1 MMDWTNKLKNKMEG
15 YTEQPS
21 DSVWAGISAAAGL
34 TGDKRRA
41 VPFWLLAG
49 SAIAAAAMFGA
60 MLFFN
65 VKEDVPVTMTAEA
78 AKVGQEPVVSAQ
90 VVQDNDITSIPEASQ
105 ARRFVETEVRDFRG
119 AAVSG
124 DFSGEAA
131 GGVVSE
137 ASGEVVWEPTDEVIG
152 VTAAASENEGNIETE
167 TEESIE
173 PDDDGGRF
181 ADAWKWVLAEP
192 ELQRTKRGGKLAAG
206 LSVNGSSS
214 ASSLSSRPTAAA
226 LGANPLDCGV
236 SSADWVD
243 RRVESAAGV
252 IVYNQPEVTTE
263 YSHKMPV
270 KIGASIR
277 YDFNKFLGIESGLTY
292 SFLSSDLKTGE
303 EGAVSSWSK
312 GVQSMHYLGIPLN
325 LSFNIFSS
333 RYFNAYVTAGGLMEK
348 CVRGSLKT
356 DEYLDGKYHGSSST
370 TLKQK
375 GLQWSVNG
383 AAGIQVNILPQL
395 GLYMEPGVSHHFSNN
410 SKVRTIYS
418 DKPTDFSL
426 SFGLRYTFR

>member
-1 MMDWTNKLKNKMEG
+1 MDWTNKLKNKMEG

-34 TGDKRRA
+34 TGNKRRA
-41 VPFWLLAG
+41 VPLWLLAS
-49 SAIAAAAMFGA
+49 SAIAAAALFGA

-65 VKEDVPVTMTAEA
+65 IKEDVPATMTAEA
-78 AKVGQEPVVSAQ
+78 VKVGQEPVVSAQ
-90 VVQDNDITSIPEASQ
+90 VVQDNDITSVPEVSQ

-131 GGVVSE
+131 GEVVGE
-137 ASGEVVWEPTDEVIG
+137 PSGEVAG
-152 VTAAASENEGNIETE
+152 VTAETSENEGNIEPDM
-167 TEESIE
+167 EENIE

-206 LSVNGSSS
+206 LSVNSSGS

-263 YSHKMPV
+263 YSHKMPI
-270 KIGASIR
+270 KLGASIR

-426 SFGLRYTFR
+426 SFGLRYTIR

>member
-1 MMDWTNKLKNKMEG
+1 MDWTNKLKNKMEG

-49 SAIAAAAMFGA
+49 SAIAAAALFGA

-65 VKEDVPVTMTAEA
+65 VKEDVPATITAEA
-78 AKVGQEPVVSAQ
+78 VKVGQEPVVSAQ
-90 VVQDNDITSIPEASQ
+90 VVQDNDIASVPEVSQ

-119 AAVSG
+119 AAVSD
-124 DFSGEAA
+124 DFSDEAA
-131 GGVVSE
+131 GDMVGE
-137 ASGEVVWEPTDEVIG
+137 ASGEVVG
-152 VTAAASENEGNIETE
+152 VTAEASENEGNIETDM
-167 TEESIE
+167 EESIE

-206 LSVNGSSS
+206 LSVNGSGS
-214 ASSLSSRPTAAA
+214 ASSLSSRPTAAT

-370 TLKQK
+370 ALKQK

-383 AAGIQVNILPQL
+383 AAGIQVNIMPQL
-395 GLYMEPGVSHHFSNN
+395 GLYMEPGVRHHFSNN

>member
-1 MMDWTNKLKNKMEG
+1 MDWTNKLKNKMEG

-34 TGDKRRA
+34 TGNKRRA
-41 VPFWLLAG
+41 VPLWLLAS
-49 SAIAAAAMFGA
+49 SAIAAAALFGA

-65 VKEDVPVTMTAEA
+65 VKEDVPATMTAEA
-78 AKVGQEPVVSAQ
+78 VKVGQEPVVSAQ
-90 VVQDNDITSIPEASQ
+90 VVQDNDITSVPEVSQ
-105 ARRFVETEVRDFRG
+105 ARRYVETEVRDFRG
-119 AAVSG
+119 MAVSG
-124 DFSGEAA
+124 DFSGESADEIV
-131 GGVVSE
+131 GE
-137 ASGEVVWEPTDEVIG
+137 PSGEVVG
-152 VTAAASENEGNIETE
+152 VTAETSENEGNIETDM
-167 TEESIE
+167 EESIE

-206 LSVNGSSS
+206 LSVNGSGS

-292 SFLSSDLKTGE
+292 SFLSSDLKTGK
-303 EGAVSSWSK
+303 EGAVSGWSK

-370 TLKQK
+370 ALKQK

>member
-1 MMDWTNKLKNKMEG
+1 MDWTNKLKNKMEG

-34 TGDKRRA
+34 TGDNRRA
-41 VPFWLLAG
+41 VSFWLLAG

-65 VKEDVPVTMTAEA
+65 VKEDVPATMTAEA

-124 DFSGEAA
+124 DFSGEASDEVA
-131 GGVVSE
+131 GE
-137 ASGEVVWEPTDEVIG
+137 PFGEVVGEPTDEVIG
-152 VTAAASENEGNIETE
+152 VTAAASENEGNIETDM
-167 TEESIE
+167 EESIE

-206 LSVNGSSS
+206 LSVNGSGS

-252 IVYNQPEVTTE
+252 IVYNQPEVTTK

-277 YDFNKFLGIESGLTY
+277 YNFNKFLGIESGLTY

-303 EGAVSSWSK
+303 EGAGSSWSK

-426 SFGLRYTFR
+426 SFGLRYTIR

>member
-1 MMDWTNKLKNKMEG
+1 MMDWTNKLKDKMEG

-34 TGDKRRA
+34 TGNKRRA
-41 VPFWLLAG
+41 VPLWLLAS
-49 SAIAAAAMFGA
+49 SAVAAAALFGA
-60 MLFFN
+60 MLIFN
-65 VKEDVPVTMTAEA
+65 AKEDVPATMTAEA
-78 AKVGQEPVVSAQ
+78 VKVGQEPVVSAQ
-90 VVQDNDITSIPEASQ
+90 VVQDNDITSVPEVSQ
-105 ARRFVETEVRDFRG
+105 VRHYVETEVRDFRG
-119 AAVSG
+119 VAVSG
-124 DFSGEAA
+124 DFSDEP
-131 GGVVSE
+131 SDDF
-137 ASGEVVWEPTDEVIG
+137 SGEPFDEVVGVFG
-152 VTAAASENEGNIETE
+152 VTAETCEKNEIEGNIEPE
-167 TEESIE
+167 
-173 PDDDGGRF
+173 DDGGRF

-206 LSVNGSSS
+206 LSVNGSGS

-252 IVYNQPEVTTE
+252 IVYNQPEVSTE

-292 SFLSSDLKTGE
+292 SFLSSDLKTGK
-303 EGAVSSWSK
+303 EGAVSGWSK

-370 TLKQK
+370 ALKQK

>member
-1 MMDWTNKLKNKMEG
+1 MDWTNKLKNKMEG

-49 SAIAAAAMFGA
+49 SAIAAAALFGA

-78 AKVGQEPVVSAQ
+78 VKVRQEPVVSAQ

-131 GGVVSE
+131 GDVVSE
-137 ASGEVVWEPTDEVIG
+137 ASGEVVGEPSGEVVG
-152 VTAAASENEGNIETE
+152 VTAEASENEGNIETDM
-167 TEESIE
+167 EESIE

-206 LSVNGSSS
+206 LSVNGSGS

-292 SFLSSDLKTGE
+292 SFLSSDLKTGD

-370 TLKQK
+370 TLRQK

-426 SFGLRYTFR
+426 SFGLRYTIR

>member
-34 TGDKRRA
+34 TGNKHRA
-41 VPFWLLAG
+41 VPLWLLAS
-49 SAIAAAAMFGA
+49 SAIAAAALFGA
-60 MLFFN
+60 MLIFN
-65 VKEDVPVTMTAEA
+65 AKEDVPATMTAEA
-78 AKVGQEPVVSAQ
+78 VKVGQEPVVSAR
-90 VVQDNDITSIPEASQ
+90 VVQDNDITSVPEVSQ
-105 ARRFVETEVRDFRG
+105 AGLYVETEVRDFRG

-124 DFSGEAA
+124 DFSDEPSDEVA
-131 GGVVSE
+131 VE
-137 ASGEVVWEPTDEVIG
+137 PFGEVVEA
-152 VTAAASENEGNIETE
+152 TAETSEKNEIEGT
-167 TEESIE
+167 IE
-173 PDDDGGRF
+173 PDTEEDIEPDEDGGRF
-181 ADAWKWVLAEP
+181 ADEWKWVLAEP

-206 LSVNGSSS
+206 LSVNGSGS
-214 ASSLSSRPTAAA
+214 ASSLSSRPTAAT

-243 RRVESAAGV
+243 RRVESVAGV
-252 IVYNQPEVTTE
+252 IVYNQPVVTTE

-303 EGAVSSWSK
+303 EGAASGWSK

-370 TLKQK
+370 SLKQK

-395 GLYMEPGVSHHFSNN
+395 GLYMDPGVSHHFSNN

-426 SFGLRYTFR
+426 SFGLRYTFL

>member
-78 AKVGQEPVVSAQ
+78 AKVGQEPVVSTQ
-90 VVQDNDITSIPEASQ
+90 VVQDNDITSVHEVSQ
-105 ARRFVETEVRDFRG
+105 AKRFVETEVRDFRG

-124 DFSGEAA
+124 DFSGESSEN
-131 GGVVSE
+131 VVGEPSGDFSGE
-137 ASGEVVWEPTDEVIG
+137 PSGEVVG
-152 VTAAASENEGNIETE
+152 VTAEASENEGDIETDM
-167 TEESIE
+167 EESIE

-206 LSVNGSSS
+206 LSVNGSGS

-370 TLKQK
+370 TLRQK

>member
-34 TGDKRRA
+34 TGNKRRA
-41 VPFWLLAG
+41 VPLWLLAS
-49 SAIAAAAMFGA
+49 SAIAAAALFGA
-60 MLFFN
+60 MLIFN
-65 VKEDVPVTMTAEA
+65 AKEDVPATMTAEA
-78 AKVGQEPVVSAQ
+78 VKVGQETVVSARG
-90 VVQDNDITSIPEASQ
+90 VQDNDITSVPEVSQ
-105 ARRFVETEVRDFRG
+105 ARLYVETEVRDFSG

-124 DFSGEAA
+124 DFSDEPSDEVA
-131 GGVVSE
+131 VE
-137 ASGEVVWEPTDEVIG
+137 PFGEVVG
-152 VTAAASENEGNIETE
+152 VTADTSEKNEIEGTIE
-167 TEESIE
+167 HDTEEDIE
-173 PDDDGGRF
+173 PDEDGGRF

-206 LSVNGSSS
+206 LSVNGSGS
-214 ASSLSSRPTAAA
+214 ASSLSSRPTAAT

-243 RRVESAAGV
+243 RRVESVAGV
-252 IVYNQPEVTTE
+252 IVYNQPVVTTE

-303 EGAVSSWSK
+303 EGAVSGWSK

-370 TLKQK
+370 SLKQK

-383 AAGIQVNILPQL
+383 AAGIQANILPQL

>member
-34 TGDKRRA
+34 TGNKHRA
-41 VPFWLLAG
+41 VPLWLLAS
-49 SAIAAAAMFGA
+49 SAIAAAALFGA
-60 MLFFN
+60 MLIFN
-65 VKEDVPVTMTAEA
+65 AKEDVPATMTAEA
-78 AKVGQEPVVSAQ
+78 VKVGQEPVVSAR
-90 VVQDNDITSIPEASQ
+90 VVQDNDITSVPEVSQ
-105 ARRFVETEVRDFRG
+105 AGLYVETEVRDFSG

-124 DFSGEAA
+124 DFSDEPSDEVA
-131 GGVVSE
+131 VE
-137 ASGEVVWEPTDEVIG
+137 PFGEVVA
-152 VTAAASENEGNIETE
+152 VTADTSEKNEIEGTIE
-167 TEESIE
+167 HDTEEDIE
-173 PDDDGGRF
+173 PDEDGGRF

-206 LSVNGSSS
+206 LSVNGSGS
-214 ASSLSSRPTAAA
+214 ASSLSSRPTAAT

-243 RRVESAAGV
+243 RRVESVAGV
-252 IVYNQPEVTTE
+252 IVYNQPVVTTE

-303 EGAVSSWSK
+303 EGAASGWSK

-370 TLKQK
+370 SLKQK

>member
-1 MMDWTNKLKNKMEG
+1 MDWTNKLKNKMEG
-15 YTEQPS
+15 YSEQPS

-34 TGDKRRA
+34 TGNKRRA
-41 VPFWLLAG
+41 VPLWLLAS
-49 SAIAAAAMFGA
+49 SAVAAAALFGA

-65 VKEDVPVTMTAEA
+65 VKEDVPATMTAEA
-78 AKVGQEPVVSAQ
+78 VKVGREPVVSAQ
-90 VVQDNDITSIPEASQ
+90 VVQDNDITSVPEVSQ
-105 ARRFVETEVRDFRG
+105 ARHYVETEVRDFRG

-124 DFSGEAA
+124 DFSGEP
-131 GGVVSE
+131 S
-137 ASGEVVWEPTDEVIG
+137 DEVAG
-152 VTAAASENEGNIETE
+152 VTAETSENDGNIETDM
-167 TEESIE
+167 EESIE

-206 LSVNGSSS
+206 LSVNGSGS

-277 YDFNKFLGIESGLTY
+277 YDFNRFLGIESGLTY
-292 SFLSSDLKTGE
+292 SFLSSDLKTGK
-303 EGAVSSWSK
+303 EGAVSGWSK

-370 TLKQK
+370 SLKQK

>member
-1 MMDWTNKLKNKMEG
+1 MMDWTNKLKDKMEG

-34 TGDKRRA
+34 TGNKRRA
-41 VPFWLLAG
+41 VPLWLLAS
-49 SAIAAAAMFGA
+49 SAVAAAALFGA

-65 VKEDVPVTMTAEA
+65 IKEDIPATMTAEA
-78 AKVGQEPVVSAQ
+78 VKVGQEPVVSAQ
-90 VVQDNDITSIPEASQ
+90 VVQDNDITSVPEVSQ
-105 ARRFVETEVRDFRG
+105 ARRYVETEVRDFRG

-124 DFSGEAA
+124 DFSDVPSDEVAGEPF
-131 GGVVSE
+131 
-137 ASGEVVWEPTDEVIG
+137 GEVVG
-152 VTAAASENEGNIETE
+152 VTAAASENEGNIETDM
-167 TEESIE
+167 EESIE
-173 PDDDGGRF
+173 PDDNGGRF

-206 LSVNGSSS
+206 LSVNGSGS

-292 SFLSSDLKTGE
+292 SFLSSDLKTGK
-303 EGAVSSWSK
+303 EGAVSGWSK

-370 TLKQK
+370 ALKQK

>member
-1 MMDWTNKLKNKMEG
+1 MDWTNKLKNKMEG

-34 TGDKRRA
+34 TGNKHRA
-41 VPFWLLAG
+41 VPLWLLAS
-49 SAIAAAAMFGA
+49 SAIAAAALFGA
-60 MLFFN
+60 MLIFN
-65 VKEDVPVTMTAEA
+65 AKEDVPATMTAEA
-78 AKVGQEPVVSAQ
+78 VKVGQEPVVSAR
-90 VVQDNDITSIPEASQ
+90 VVQDNDITSVPEVSQ
-105 ARRFVETEVRDFRG
+105 AGLYVETEVRDFRG

-124 DFSGEAA
+124 DFSDEPSDEVA
-131 GGVVSE
+131 VE
-137 ASGEVVWEPTDEVIG
+137 PFGEVVG
-152 VTAAASENEGNIETE
+152 VTADTSEKNEIEGT
-167 TEESIE
+167 IE
-173 PDDDGGRF
+173 PDTEEEIEPDEDGGRF
-181 ADAWKWVLAEP
+181 ADEWKWVLAEP

-206 LSVNGSSS
+206 LSVNGSGS
-214 ASSLSSRPTAAA
+214 ASSLSSRPTAAT

-243 RRVESAAGV
+243 RRVESVAGV
-252 IVYNQPEVTTE
+252 IVYNQPVVITE

-303 EGAVSSWSK
+303 EGAVSGWSK

-370 TLKQK
+370 SLKQK

-383 AAGIQVNILPQL
+383 AAGIQANILPQL
-395 GLYMEPGVSHHFSNN
+395 GLYIEPGVSHHFSNN

>member
-1 MMDWTNKLKNKMEG
+1 MDWTNKLKDKMEG

-34 TGDKRRA
+34 TGNKRRA
-41 VPFWLLAG
+41 VPLWLLAS
-49 SAIAAAAMFGA
+49 SAIAAAALFGA

-65 VKEDVPVTMTAEA
+65 VKEDIPATMTAEA

-90 VVQDNDITSIPEASQ
+90 VVLDNDITSVPEVSQ
-105 ARRFVETEVRDFRG
+105 ARHYVETEVRDFRG

-124 DFSGEAA
+124 DFSDEP
-131 GGVVSE
+131 SD
-137 ASGEVVWEPTDEVIG
+137 EVVG
-152 VTAAASENEGNIETE
+152 VTAETSEKNEIEGK
-167 TEESIE
+167 IE
-173 PDDDGGRF
+173 PDTEEDIEPDEDGGRF

-206 LSVNGSSS
+206 LSVNGSGS

-277 YDFNKFLGIESGLTY
+277 YNFNKFLGIESGLTY

-312 GVQSMHYLGIPLN
+312 GAQSMHYLGIPLN

-370 TLKQK
+370 ALKQK

>member
-34 TGDKRRA
+34 TGNKRRV
-41 VPFWLLAG
+41 VPLWLLAS
-49 SAIAAAAMFGA
+49 SAIAAAALFGA
-60 MLFFN
+60 MLIFN
-65 VKEDVPVTMTAEA
+65 AKEDVPATMTAEA
-78 AKVGQEPVVSAQ
+78 VKVGQEPVVSAQ
-90 VVQDNDITSIPEASQ
+90 VVQDNDITSVPEVSQ
-105 ARRFVETEVRDFRG
+105 ARRYVETEVRDFRG
-119 AAVSG
+119 VAVSG
-124 DFSGEAA
+124 DFSGEPSDEVA
-131 GGVVSE
+131 GESF
-137 ASGEVVWEPTDEVIG
+137 GEVVG
-152 VTAAASENEGNIETE
+152 VTAAASENEGNIETDM
-167 TEESIE
+167 EESIE
-173 PDDDGGRF
+173 PDDNGGRF

-192 ELQRTKRGGKLAAG
+192 ELQRTKRGGKLTAG
-206 LSVNGSSS
+206 LSVNGSGS

-252 IVYNQPEVTTE
+252 IVYNQPEVSTE

-292 SFLSSDLKTGE
+292 SFLSSDLKTGK
-303 EGAVSSWSK
+303 EGAVSGWSK